1 MFPSLLV
8 LCCLSLTIESSH
20 GEILP
25 PRNVSLRR
33 INDFDHNVTWVPP
46 ENSVGYQY
54 KVSTDANGQKY
65 ESTQG
70 TSLVLQGLMNGNVL
84 NVAIRSFWNKSSSE
98 PVVVSETNPELVTDF
113 QCYVH
118 SPKQTNCS
126 WSPTGIAADLRFF
139 YKSEDEWDAIVIGI
153 EECPSY
159 TYTDGLRTGCYLP
172 VNTQHIISVLFN
184 TTLNNKTVRNT
195 FLKHLIRFVRPP
207 PLNWKVKKSGNQFN
221 ITWYPPEVIA
231 QDEWEYIIN
240 YTECGQRKSLITL
253 KEKTSH
259 ELDRVPHCNYSIAIK
274 AKYGEKG
281 ETPWTNEQYFEA
293 DSGFSPLVFLAITIP
308 LVVATLTVLTVMC
321 YQKNK
326 DTIFPKV
333 PEPRDL
339 LSDICD
345 NNNKTVLCNFQAM
358 AVEEDNCKIALVV
371 EPKINKPD
379 W

>member
-1 MFPSLLV
+1 
-8 LCCLSLTIESSH
+8 
-20 GEILP
+20 
-25 PRNVSLRR
+25 
-33 INDFDHNVTWVPP
+33 
-46 ENSVGYQY
+46 
-54 KVSTDANGQKY
+54 
-65 ESTQG
+65 
-70 TSLVLQGLMNGNVL
+70 MNGNIL
-84 NVAIRSFWNKSSSE
+84 NVSIRSLCNESLSE

-126 WSPTGIAADLRFF
+126 WSPTSINADLRFF
-139 YKSEDEWDAIVIGI
+139 YKSEDEWNSIVSGI
-153 EECPSY
+153 EECSSC
-159 TYTDGLRTGCYLP
+159 TADGLRIVCNLP
-172 VNTQHIISVLFN
+172 VSIQHSIRVLFN

-195 FLKHLIRFVRPP
+195 FHKRLIRFVRPP

-240 YTECGQRKSLITL
+240 YTECGQLKSPIIQ
-253 KEKTSH
+253 KEKTSYQ
-259 ELDRVPHCNYSIAIK
+259 LQRVPQCNYSMAIK

-281 ETPWTNEQYFEA
+281 ETPWTDQQYFEA

-333 PEPRDL
+333 PQPRDL

-345 NNNKTVLCNFQAM
+345 NNNKTALCNFHAM

-371 EPKINKPD
+371 EPQISKPD

>member
-1 MFPSLLV
+1 MFPSLLL

-54 KVSTDANGQKY
+54 KVSPDTNDENI
-65 ESTQG
+65 EFPVTTQY
-70 TSLVLQGLMNGNVL
+70 TYIVLEGLMNGNVL
-84 NVAIRSFWNKSSSE
+84 NVSIRSLWNKSSSE

-118 SPKQTNCS
+118 SSYQTNCS
-126 WSPTGIAADLRFF
+126 WSPTGIVADLRFF
-139 YKSEDEWDAIVIGI
+139 YKSEIEWNGIVSGI

-172 VNTQHIISVLFN
+172 VSIQHSLSVLFN

-195 FLKHLIRFVRPP
+195 FSKDLFRFVRPP

-221 ITWYPPEVIA
+221 ITWDSPEVIA
-231 QDEWEYIIN
+231 EDEWEYIIN
-240 YTECGQRKSLITL
+240 YTECGQLKRPIIL
-253 KEKTSH
+253 KEKTSYQ
-259 ELDRVPHCNYSIAIK
+259 LLRLPHCSYSMAIK
-274 AKYGEKG
+274 AKYRENG
-281 ETPWTNEQYFEA
+281 ETPWTDHQYFEA
-293 DSGFSPLVFLAITIP
+293 DSGFSPLVILAITIP
-308 LVVATLTVLTVMC
+308 LVVATLTVLTVIC
-321 YQKNK
+321 YQ
-326 DTIFPKV
+326 KV

-345 NNNKTVLCNFQAM
+345 NNNKTALCNFQAM
-358 AVEEDNCKIALVV
+358 GVEEDNCKIALVV
-371 EPKINKPD
+371 EPKISKPD

>member
-1 MFPSLLV
+1 MFPSLLL

-25 PRNVSLRR
+25 PRNVSLWR

-46 ENSVGYQY
+46 ENSVGCDY
-54 KVSTDANGQKY
+54 KVSRDTNKVND
-65 ESTQG
+65 ED
-70 TSLVLQGLMNGNVL
+70 TSNTFYILEGVMNGNVL
-84 NVAIRSFWNKSSSE
+84 NVSIRSLCNGSSSE

-113 QCYVH
+113 QCFVH
-118 SPKQTNCS
+118 SQNQTNCS

-139 YKSEDEWDAIVIGI
+139 YRSEDEWNDIVSGI

-172 VNTQHIISVLFN
+172 VSIQHSIWVLFN

-195 FLKHLIRFVRPP
+195 FPKDLIYFVRPP

-240 YTECGQRKSLITL
+240 YTECGQLKSPIKQ
-253 KEKTSH
+253 KEKTSYQ
-259 ELDRVPHCNYSIAIK
+259 LDRVPHCNYSMAIK
-274 AKYGEKG
+274 AESDKKG
-281 ETPWTNEQYFEA
+281 ETPWTDQQYFEA

-345 NNNKTVLCNFQAM
+345 NNNKTALCNFHAM

-371 EPKINKPD
+371 EPKISKPD